1 MTKAYLPREREAGV
15 CLEIMNAFPNLIVC
29 EHCDAVYQRPTLA
42 PGETVRCEV
51 CAAPF
56 YRAGRLDVDRWLAL
70 TMAAI
75 VVYVM
80 ANVCPIISIR
90 FQGLHHQATLWQAAA
105 ALAQGPITLVAVPAA
120 MTVIAVPLVQ
130 MLLLGWLLAYARQ
143 GRRAPGFRTAMKVL
157 VALRPWSMVEV
168 ALIGILVSVIKLA
181 GFVHVIPGAGLWAI
195 GVLTVLLTVIASPD
209 ARQLWELTEREATP

>member
-1 MTKAYLPREREAGV
+1 
-15 CLEIMNAFPNLIVC
+15 
-29 EHCDAVYQRPTLA
+29 
-42 PGETVRCEV
+42 
-51 CAAPF
+51 
-56 YRAGRLDVDRWLAL
+56 
-70 TMAAI
+70 
-75 VVYVM
+75 
-80 ANVCPIISIR
+80 
-90 FQGLHHQATLWQAAA
+90 
-105 ALAQGPITLVAVPAA
+105 

-181 GFVHVIPGAGLWAI
+181 GFVHVIPGVGLWAI

-209 ARQLWELTEREATP
+209 ARHLWELTEREVAP